1 MVIKLKNKYGGEIMC
16 SVGDTFN
23 IDIAE
28 GIVPRKYKCKDCKK
42 QFKGIGTNPKCP
54 ECHSANTETI

>member
-1 MVIKLKNKYGGEIMC
+1 MC
-16 SVGDTFN
+16 SVGDAFN

-28 GIVPRKYKCKDCKK
+28 GIAPRKYKCKDCEK

-54 ECHSANTETI
+54 ECHSANTETL